1 MRRTLGRLY
10 DLLGCVAPIL
20 GPVLPSS
27 LLHQRSSELLG
38 RSGRNLDSFHRS
50 TFDPD
55 LSSCLLGQH
64 LSEQHQLA
72 ASSFISPDRDRK
84 CILSRPSDER
94 WFVSLVDRSQDC
106 RPCCRTIRDA
116 LFFSRL
122 DQPRHTSLQPILVST
137 HPPY

>member
-20 GPVLPSS
+20 GPVLPSN

-72 ASSFISPDRDRK
+72 AGSSISPDRELK
-84 CILSRPSDER
+84 CILSMPIHEP
-94 WFVSLVDRSQDC
+94 WFVSLIHRNQDSRS
-106 RPCCRTIRDA
+106 PCPPIRDA
-116 LFFSRL
+116 L
-122 DQPRHTSLQPILVST
+122 P
-137 HPPY
+137 

>member
-1 MRRTLGRLY
+1 MRGTLGRLY
-10 DLLGCVAPIL
+10 DLLGCLAPIL
-20 GPVLPSS
+20 SPVLPSN

-72 ASSFISPDRDRK
+72 DGSSTSPAPERK
-84 CILSRPSDER
+84 CILSRPTHER
-94 WFVSLVDRSQDC
+94 RFVSPGHPSQ
-106 RPCCRTIRDA
+106 
-116 LFFSRL
+116 
-122 DQPRHTSLQPILVST
+122 
-137 HPPY
+137 